1 MSILSIGAEAISSVI
16 RNTRYRIRSFAKHQ
30 KDVRTIHGQD
40 QKMGLPL
47 EQQDLQ
53 DYLKNAPK
61 EFRKYNRSSKLYEPK
76 VPRGKSKQ
84 TGAFQDFI
92 KELNYRLNTS
102 DTYSELDK
110 YIEAYKEQ
118 TGIELDYGEASLL
131 KSISAEVKNASG
143 FGVGTNYTSREYA
156 SRNALV
162 YQKKL
167 GNTDMTP
174 YEMDKFVE
182 ERSRQFEHMQ
192 VNEIYNYIDD
202 YFNGNL
208 NFNDE
213 VPW

>member
-1 MSILSIGAEAISSVI
+1 MSILSIGADAISSVI

-40 QKMGLPL
+40 QKMGIPL

-76 VPRGKSKQ
+76 IPRGKSKQ

-131 KSISAEVKNASG
+131 KSISVEVKNASG

-156 SRNALV
+156 SRNALI

-182 ERSRQFEHMQ
+182 ERSKQFEHMQ